1 MQHWVHLLVQDPDNK
16 DIELSN
22 SIKNGVFLMIMTTY
36 ARTKFGT
43 ISTNEWCL

>member
-22 SIKNGVFLMIMTTY
+22 SIKNGVVSDDHDDV
-36 ARTKFGT
+36 RQ
-43 ISTNEWCL
+43 NEVRNNLDQ